1 MERRPKGWR
10 SRQEIPA
17 FGSPLPPSGCDEKT
31 VKLGKPGDFKYFCTF
46 HRFMEGTVEVVE

>member
-1 MERRPKGWR
+1 
-10 SRQEIPA
+10 
-17 FGSPLPPSGCDEKT
+17 